1 MGAKHKGKGNRL
13 YRCIAQCMPAPRT
26 PGEASGE
33 SDLGTRMHSAQNRSG
48 DETYRYTPLMTPL
61 TLLCYVREV

>member
-26 PGEASGE
+26 PGEALGE
-33 SDLGTRMHSAQNRSG
+33 LDLGTRMHSAQNRSG
-48 DETYRYTPLMTPL
+48 DVQVHSAHDSAHPS
-61 TLLCYVREV
+61 LLR